1 MTGESLDILANN
13 LEQLRALFPQV
24 FTEGKL
30 DLEKFKATFTDKI
43 HIAGERYVLN
53 WAGKADAFRAL
64 QVPATGTLLPQPE
77 ESVNFDEADN
87 IFIEGENLEVLK
99 LLQKAY
105 YNKIK
110 CIIIDPPYNT
120 GSDSFIYPDSFKE
133 SRSEYEKRVG
143 DKDEE
148 GQWMKEGLL
157 RKNGKDSGHFH
168 SNWLSM
174 MYPRLFLARNLL
186 TDDGV
191 IFVHI
196 DDNEVHNLRLIM
208 NEVFGEENF
217 VAQII
222 WQRSKKGDSKQ
233 IATIHE
239 YILSYCKNKQTSIE
253 AGIWRQKK
261 EGADEVLAKYDDLKA
276 ELNNNH
282 EMIGAEMLKWYKS
295 LKKGDIRL
303 SHKHYRVSDDRG
315 LYFPSDF
322 AGPDDGRKSR
332 PRYDIFHPV
341 TGKPCKK
348 PSTGWR
354 WDEVKT
360 KKALAENP
368 QRIHFGPDEST
379 IPCRKSYLK
388 ELSFEPFISVFY
400 RDGRSATLE
409 VEELVGKGVFSFP
422 KNKEVVSDLIK
433 LVTNNDDIVL
443 DFFAGSGTTAHSVI
457 MANNSDGA
465 SRKFIL
471 AQLPE
476 GIEKDSAAEK
486 SGFKTIAEISRKRI
500 KQVIHGQIAENIK
513 GEKLGFKALKLTDSN
528 FKLWRGKEVNEENL
542 EAQLQLFTHPLADDA
557 TPQGVLY
564 ELMLKAGIPL
574 TATVLSMQKG
584 GAWFLIAQG
593 ELAIALETATP
604 EMIAAILEAK
614 PHRVL
619 MLDECFK
626 NNDQLK
632 TNTVLQMKDAG
643 VEFKTI

>member
-1 MTGESLDILANN
+1 MVIFTGNNILPATMTGESLDILANN

-77 ESVNFDEADN
+77 ESVNFDEAEN

-148 GQWMKEGLL
+148 GQWMKEGLF
-157 RKNGKDSGHFH
+157 RKNSKDSGHFH

-191 IFVHI
+191 IFVFI
-196 DDNEVHNLRLIM
+196 DDNELHNLKQLM

-217 VAQII
+217 LSNIT
-222 WQRSKKGDSKQ
+222 WEKRYTRSNDAKFFASVIDHVLVYKKGDKLKTIKQ
-233 IATIHE
+233 PRDEKSNSIYTNPDNDPRGLWTSVS
-239 YILSYCKNKQTSIE
+239 YVSQRTKSQRKNLSYSIKNPFTGIE
-253 AGIWRQKK
+253 VMHPTNAWKFSK
-261 EGADEVLAKYDDLKA
+261 EQNDIHAKENKLWWGNDGGYQFPR
-276 ELNNNH
+276 
-282 EMIGAEMLKWYKS
+282 
-295 LKKGDIRL
+295 LKKFLSELPSGIVPSNLWKYQESGTVDDGTKEVDRILGKDVFDYPKPTSVIKKAIDLCVEGDNGDI
-303 SHKHYRVSDDRG
+303 
-315 LYFPSDF
+315 
-322 AGPDDGRKSR
+322 
-332 PRYDIFHPV
+332 I
-341 TGKPCKK
+341 
-348 PSTGWR
+348 
-354 WDEVKT
+354 
-360 KKALAENP
+360 
-368 QRIHFGPDEST
+368 
-379 IPCRKSYLK
+379 
-388 ELSFEPFISVFY
+388 
-400 RDGRSATLE
+400 
-409 VEELVGKGVFSFP
+409 
-422 KNKEVVSDLIK
+422 
-433 LVTNNDDIVL
+433 L
-443 DFFAGSGTTAHSVI
+443 DFFAGSGTCAHAI
-457 MANNSDGA
+457 LEMNKKDGGN
-465 SRKFIL
+465 RKFI
-471 AQLPE
+471 AIQIPE
-476 GIEKDSAAEK
+476 ECSKESEAFK
-486 SGFKTIAEISRKRI
+486 RGFKTISDLSQFRVKKVIEEISLQLKDTPSLYNNS
-500 KQVIHGQIAENIK
+500 GAF
-513 GEKLGFKALKLTDSN
+513 GFKSFKLTDSN

-564 ELMLKAGIPL
+564 ELMLKAGLPL
-574 TATVLSMQKG
+574 TATVQSMQKG
-584 GAWFLIAQG
+584 GRWFLIAQG

-604 EMIAAILEAK
+604 EMIGAMVEAK
-614 PHRVL
+614 PQRVL